1 MGKLDDLCQRIC
13 GDVDGSVAVGV
24 VDLSSG
30 MMMGVYHNV
39 PYFTQEYLD
48 VVSASAVELFRGK
61 LVTRVENLLSKQRGK
76 ETANTFKEIFINSDN
91 VLHFMK
97 IIEAKDAVVV
107 MITKKTTNQGMG
119 WSNLKMAVP
128 EIREMLP

>member
-24 VDLSSG
+24 VDLPSG

-39 PYFTQEYLD
+39 PHFTQEYLD

-61 LVTRVENLLSKQRGK
+61 LVTRVETLLSKQRGK
-76 ETANTFKEIFINSDN
+76 ETTNTFKEIFINSDH

-97 IIEAKDAVVV
+97 IIENKDAVVV
-107 MITKKTTNQGMG
+107 MVTKKTTNQGMG

-128 EIREMLP
+128 EIREVLP